1 MKIGIFGGSF
11 NPPHRAHYAIA
22 KYLLKN
28 KIVDQIIFVPT
39 GIHYQKEGLID
50 DVHRMNMIS
59 YFAIQEPNI
68 SVSDYELKNK
78 CVYTYQT
85 LDYFQSIYPEAD
97 IYFILGLDNLLE
109 IKTWKEY
116 KYLLKNYKFLCIDR
130 KIKKET
136 DIHLTEE
143 EWKHIHFIDVPKSM
157 ISSTM
162 IRKKIK
168 ENLEVVETFPPILEY
183 IKPNHLYE

>member
-11 NPPHRAHYAIA
+11 NPPHRAHYTIA

-28 KIVDQIIFVPT
+28 KIVDQIIFLPT

-59 YFAIQEPNI
+59 YFAIREANM

-78 CVYTYQT
+78 RVYTYQT

-109 IKTWKEY
+109 IKTWKKY
-116 KYLLKNYKFLCIDR
+116 KYLLKKYQFLCVDR
-130 KIKKET
+130 KIDQET
-136 DIHLTEE
+136 DIDLTEE
-143 EWKHIHFIDVPKSM
+143 EWKHIHFIDAPKSM

-168 ENLEVVETFPPILEY
+168 ENQEVLETFPPILEY
-183 IKPNHLYE
+183 IKQNHLYE

>member
-1 MKIGIFGGSF
+1 MCTF
-11 NPPHRAHYAIA
+11 
-22 KYLLKN
+22 L
-28 KIVDQIIFVPT
+28 
-39 GIHYQKEGLID
+39 
-50 DVHRMNMIS
+50 
-59 YFAIQEPNI
+59 
-68 SVSDYELKNK
+68 
-78 CVYTYQT
+78 
-85 LDYFQSIYPEAD
+85 
-97 IYFILGLDNLLE
+97 
-109 IKTWKEY
+109 
-116 KYLLKNYKFLCIDR
+116 LLKNYQFLCIDR

-183 IKPNHLYE
+183 IKQNHLYE

>member
-22 KYLLKN
+22 KYLLNN

-59 YFAIQEPNI
+59 YFAIREANM

-78 CVYTYQT
+78 RVYTYQT

-116 KYLLKNYKFLCIDR
+116 QYLLKKYHFLCVDR
-130 KIKKET
+130 KIDQET
-136 DIHLTEE
+136 DIHLTKE
-143 EWKHIHFIDVPKSM
+143 EWKHIHFIDAPKLM

-168 ENLEVVETFPPILEY
+168 ENQEVLETFPPILEY
-183 IKPNHLYE
+183 IKQNHLYE